1 MGDYRLQMTTFH
13 RTRVVTRRSAA
24 RIIAAIKA
32 AHIVIPGS
40 FLEHPLC
47 WPAFQRLV
55 VCLPFSGRHHT
66 HITGHAIHGATDL
79 HAKKF
84 AETLED
90 DGPLVQFGYWEL
102 VIEEIGTPACS
113 PLNPPGREVDDKA
126 HGDRIRLV
134 I

>member
-66 HITGHAIHGATDL
+66 HITGHAIHGAPIFMPRNLLKPSKTTVPS
-79 HAKKF
+79 F
-84 AETLED
+84 NS
-90 DGPLVQFGYWEL
+90 
-102 VIEEIGTPACS
+102 VIGS
-113 PLNPPGREVDDKA
+113 WSSKR
-126 HGDRIRLV
+126 
-134 I
+134 